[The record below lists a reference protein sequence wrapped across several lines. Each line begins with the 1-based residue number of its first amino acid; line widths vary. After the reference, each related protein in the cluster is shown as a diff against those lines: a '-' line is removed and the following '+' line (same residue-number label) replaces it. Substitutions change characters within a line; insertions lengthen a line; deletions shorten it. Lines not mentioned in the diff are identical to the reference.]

1 MRKKLISLLCC
12 TMMLCSAAVP
22 VQADENTS
30 DAGEKTVISEDTN
43 PNTGTVTLGTVSVAL
58 AGCVVLVFKKRK

>member
-1 MRKKLISLLCC
+1 
-12 TMMLCSAAVP
+12 MMLCSAAVP
-22 VQADENTS
+22 VQADTNTS
-30 DAGEKTVISEDTN
+30 EAGKKTVISENTN

>member
-1 MRKKLISLLCC
+1 MKKKLISLLCC
-12 TMMLCSAAVP
+12 TMMLCTAAVP
-22 VQADENTS
+22 VLADENTS